1 MAQRLSVLV
10 LAALLGGAG
19 SASAQ
24 TEAEPV
30 EPTEPESPGA
40 TDEPAASEE
49 PPAQGSAGAGEPV
62 TEDAPG
68 GVAPAARETSPGATS
83 GATTPAPSTPPRT
96 TTAARSTSGR
106 TTPPLHTSTGDES
119 EQEEEDE
126 EDEEDWGAFY
136 IQLLGGYSYANV
148 ISFSQ
153 ENFLPE
159 AERVEGS
166 GFFGGAGLGF
176 RVLILT
182 IGAQASLASYA
193 PTEDDGFELG
203 TVIGTIGLH
212 LPIPHI
218 QPYFRVGA
226 GYAWMGKAN
235 FADPGISET
244 RVYGFVIEGGFGVDI
259 KLGRAVSLGL
269 GVDAAYLNLGRQSAS
284 EVGMIDD
291 VNFEEDG
298 DAVGY
303 QVRGHVHLTFH
314 I

>member
-1 MAQRLSVLV
+1 MAQRLSVLL
-10 LAALLGGAG
+10 LAALLAGAG
-19 SASAQ
+19 SAAAQ
-24 TEAEPV
+24 TDAEAEPLA
-30 EPTEPESPGA
+30 PEEAPEADGA
-40 TDEPAASEE
+40 DAPAAEDPEGSGE
-49 PPAQGSAGAGEPV
+49 PPAPASTGASSPSS
-62 TEDAPG
+62 T
-68 GVAPAARETSPGATS
+68 TSPSPTTD
-83 GATTPAPSTPPRT
+83 ATTPTTTNGSSSTRSAPAPSRAT
-96 TTAARSTSGR
+96 TTPRSR
-106 TTPPLHTSTGDES
+106 PPGDAEDV
-119 EQEEEDE
+119 EEEE
-126 EDEEDWGAFY
+126 EEEWGAFY

-153 ENFLPE
+153 ANFLPE
-159 AERVEGS
+159 TERVEGS

-176 RVLILT
+176 RVHILT
-182 IGAQASLASYA
+182 FGAQATLASYA
-193 PTEDDGFELG
+193 PTADDGFELG

-212 LPIPHI
+212 LPVPGI

-235 FADPGISET
+235 YADPGISET

-259 KLGRAVSLGL
+259 KLGRAISLGL

-291 VNFEEDG
+291 VDFEEDG